1 MTTRSVRMSF
11 VSSSTAVVL
20 RITLRPI
27 ILFSSKV
34 PQSLGLLFPVQND
47 DEAWAVGGGGS
58 LWYSTDGGKT
68 FKFSSGATNIGANL
82 YDVKFFG
89 GDKGFAIGSD
99 GVLLK

>member
-1 MTTRSVRMSF
+1 MVKRSSF
-11 VSSSTAVVL
+11 SA
-20 RITLRPI
+20 
-27 ILFSSKV
+27 SKV
-34 PQSLGLLFPVQND
+34 KNRSKAALSTVSTIARFADTLCLFLVQND

-89 GDKGFAIGSD
+89 GNKGFAIGSD

>member
-1 MTTRSVRMSF
+1 MSRGRYEQVTYPRRQFTQLSFLIFRDHNSLFLRVTSDSVPLSY
-11 VSSSTAVVL
+11 
-20 RITLRPI
+20 
-27 ILFSSKV
+27 
-34 PQSLGLLFPVQND
+34 QND
-47 DEAWAVGGGGS
+47 NEAWAVGGGGS
-58 LWYSTDGGKT
+58 LWYSTDGGQT

>member
-1 MTTRSVRMSF
+1 MILLRCLCSKKLVRSTYVSACASCAIITGLIRF
-11 VSSSTAVVL
+11 LSSSS
-20 RITLRPI
+20 P
-27 ILFSSKV
+27 
-34 PQSLGLLFPVQND
+34 QND
-47 DEAWAVGGGGS
+47 NEAWAVGGGGS
-58 LWYSTDGGKT
+58 LWYSTDGGET

>member
-1 MTTRSVRMSF
+1 M
-11 VSSSTAVVL
+11 
-20 RITLRPI
+20 
-27 ILFSSKV
+27 
-34 PQSLGLLFPVQND
+34 
-47 DEAWAVGGGGS
+47 GGGGS
-58 LWYSTDGGKT
+58 LWYSTDGGET